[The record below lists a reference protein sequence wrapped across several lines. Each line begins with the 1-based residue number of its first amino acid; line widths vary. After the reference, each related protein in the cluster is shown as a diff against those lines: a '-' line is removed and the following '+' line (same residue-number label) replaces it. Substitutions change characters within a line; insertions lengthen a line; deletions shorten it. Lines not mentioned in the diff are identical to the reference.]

1 MGDYQGVFERYEKKY
16 LLTPGQYRALRQEM
30 EGRTEPDQYGRSTV
44 CSVYFD
50 TPSYRLIR
58 RSLEKPGYKEKLR
71 LRSYGEVR
79 GDDPVFVE
87 LKKKYGGIVYK
98 RRVQMTLDEAEAYL
112 YRGQPVG
119 NPSQIT
125 REIDWFCHFYGEV
138 APRMLITCER
148 VALCGV
154 RDEGLRV
161 TFDRDIRWREEALS
175 LREGVWGD
183 PLLRPGERLME
194 IKAPGALPL
203 WLADALSGQ
212 GVFPIS
218 FSKYGSA
225 YCQKMGGS
233 APADDRHLK
242 EKGASICA

>member
-1 MGDYQGVFERYEKKY
+1 MNNTRLTFKRNEKKY
-16 LLTPGQYRALRQEM
+16 LLSPERYEALWAELSPRLV
-30 EGRTEPDQYGRSTV
+30 PDEYFSSTV

-71 LRSYGEVR
+71 LRSYGEVS
-79 GDDPVFVE
+79 GGDPVFAE
-87 LKKKYGGIVYK
+87 LKKKCGGIVYK

-112 YRGQPVG
+112 YRGQPAG

-125 REIDWFCHFYGEV
+125 REIDWFCHFYGEI

-203 WLADALSGQ
+203 WLADALGGQ

-225 YCQKMGGS
+225 YCQKMGS
-233 APADDRHLK
+233 AASTGGRQLK
-242 EKGASICA
+242 QKGASICA